1 MKKKKNKD
9 DCPFPYTE
17 SMSDPLTLKDS
28 VRILKNIEISGYRW
42 KERDKRTCSDGF
54 LHQTDTKLVN
64 KAIKAVLKKLKK
76 LKKENK
82 KLSKSKEYEGVWSR
96 KGKHGPYTC
105 PKCGKEALFDCI
117 PATADSEASY
127 CRFPSRYCPA
137 CGARLRHI
145 K

>member
-1 MKKKKNKD
+1 MKKKKYED

-28 VRILKNIEISGYRW
+28 VRILKNIKIHGYQW
-42 KERDKRTCSDGF
+42 KAHDKRTCSDVF

-64 KAIKAVLKKLKK
+64 KAIKNVLKKLEK

-82 KLSKSKEYEGVWSR
+82 ELSKSKEFEGTWSR
-96 KGKHGPYTC
+96 KNKGGPYTC
-105 PKCGKEALFDCI
+105 PKCGKEALFEYI
-117 PATADSEASY
+117 PATTDSEASY
-127 CRFPSRYCPA
+127 CRFPSRHCPA
-137 CGARLRHI
+137 CGARLHHR